1 MLAIDRKEPWYDRV
15 LPWVMATL
23 LAAIVIGWLIF
34 QAKSGIDL
42 WLASRPETRGF
53 EVKQT
58 TGGRPVLLKKVNDDH
73 G

>member
-1 MLAIDRKEPWYDRV
+1 MVGTPREVPWYDRA

-42 WLASRPETRGF
+42 WLASRPEKGGF
-53 EVKQT
+53 EVKQNA
-58 TGGRPVLLKKVNDDH
+58 GGTPALREKENDH